1 MSHFRFVS
9 KYLFFLL
16 LLAPGYALADDA
28 DDVLAVLN
36 EWAALEND
44 LEAQAALI
52 RDDRVQ
58 IFRMDRQ
65 TDQAANLKNQ
75 IAIEKARRNMD
86 PDGFYLVTIEAPEVR
101 VYGDTAVASFV
112 RRFAVVP
119 GNTAP
124 SGPPQLTMCTAVL
137 VKERGSWKIAH
148 LHVSPA

>member
-1 MSHFRFVS
+1 MLALLFVT
-9 KYLFFLL
+9 
-16 LLAPGYALADDA
+16 PGAALADDA
-28 DDVLAVLN
+28 DDVMAVLN

-44 LEAQAALI
+44 LEAQARLI

-65 TDQAANLKNQ
+65 SDQAANLKNQ
-75 IAIEKARRNMD
+75 IAMEQARRNVD
-86 PDGFYLVTIEAPEVR
+86 PDGYYLVTIESPEVR

-119 GNTAP
+119 GNAAP

-137 VKERGSWKIAH
+137 VKERGNWRIAH
-148 LHVSPA
+148 LHVST

>member
-1 MSHFRFVS
+1 MFFYRFIFRT
-9 KYLFFLL
+9 LL
-16 LLAPGYALADDA
+16 ILLVLSPGSVLADDTG
-28 DDVLAVLN
+28 DVLAVLN
-36 EWAALEND
+36 EWASLEND
-44 LEAQAALI
+44 LQAQAALI

-75 IAIEKARRNMD
+75 IAVERARRKVD

-101 VYGDTAVASFV
+101 VYGDTAVASFI

-119 GNTAP
+119 GNIAP

-137 VKERGSWKIAH
+137 VKERGGWKIAH
-148 LHVSPA
+148 LHVSPS